1 MKPNDDAAGVVEIP
15 IDGTLD
21 LHTFHPRDVDTL
33 LPEYFA
39 ECRER
44 GILDVRVVHGKGKG
58 VLRTRVEAILARTPE
73 VESYRRAGAG
83 AGEWGATLVRLRPLR
98 G

>member
-1 MKPNDDAAGVVEIP
+1 MKTDDAAGAVEIP

-21 LHTFHPRDVDTL
+21 LHTFDPREVDTL
-33 LPEYFA
+33 LPEYFGA
-39 ECRER
+39 CRER

-58 VLRTRVEAILARTPE
+58 VLRTRVEALLARSPE

-83 AGEWGATLVRLRPLR
+83 AGDWGATLVRLRPR
-98 G
+98 AQ